1 MGFEPTSQDETTELF
16 FLVSYSSLFIVNV
29 YLQSSTIYLLS
40 LSLSLSL
47 SHTDSYLFPSH
58 FRVDIKLS

>member
-40 LSLSLSL
+40 LSLSL
-47 SHTDSYLFPSH
+47 TDSYLFPSH

>member
-47 SHTDSYLFPSH
+47 SH
-58 FRVDIKLS
+58 